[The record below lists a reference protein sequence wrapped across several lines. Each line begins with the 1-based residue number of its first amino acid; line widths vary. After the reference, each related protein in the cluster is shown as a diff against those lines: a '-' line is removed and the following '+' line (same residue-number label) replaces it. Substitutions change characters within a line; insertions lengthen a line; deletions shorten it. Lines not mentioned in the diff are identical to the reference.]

1 MLHYL
6 YIHNT
11 YIYIY
16 IYYMLFI
23 YIFELMNCFCGM
35 VDRRKSF
42 SLISS
47 RVHCERS
54 SPSRISDTSPA
65 GLDLRRI

>member
-1 MLHYL
+1 
-6 YIHNT
+6 
-11 YIYIY
+11 
-16 IYYMLFI
+16 MLFI

-42 SLISS
+42 SLISG